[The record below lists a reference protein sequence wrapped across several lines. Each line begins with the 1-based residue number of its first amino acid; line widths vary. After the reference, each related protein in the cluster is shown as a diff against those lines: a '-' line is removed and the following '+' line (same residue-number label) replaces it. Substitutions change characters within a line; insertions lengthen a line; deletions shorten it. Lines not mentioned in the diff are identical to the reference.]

1 MKELHQCAVCHKNF
15 KNSEV
20 IQANN
25 IRKEICNL
33 IKKDIVEWNESS
45 EICKDDLHDYQNKFI
60 HILLESEK
68 GELTS
73 LELQVLKTMKEHEL
87 ISITSDTTSDHEW
100 TFGER
105 IADKIATFG
114 GSWSFM
120 GFFTGFLIIWITI
133 NSMIAF
139 WKPIDP
145 YPFILLNLLLSCL
158 AAIQAPIIMMSQN
171 RQEAKDRLRSQY
183 DYQVNLK
190 AELEIRQLHEKVDHL
205 LSHQWER
212 LTQIQEIQIDLLEEL
227 RKKISEKLP
236 IDRQSF
242 NILAIPTAHITEIG
256 YCVHDYTM
264 SPCQKHL
271 DCLNCT
277 EQVCVKGDKRLEN
290 IQVIYEQS
298 KALIAKMDIDIVEG
312 RAGVDRWYEHTKMTL
327 DRAETLLSILNNASI
342 PNGSLIK
349 LHNSQEY
356 SPIKRALDTRVTRS
370 HNNKDTL
377 LEKARFLMEDL

>member
-15 KNSEV
+15 KSSEV

-171 RQEAKDRLRSQY
+171 RQESKDRLRSQY

-190 AELEIRQLHEKVDHL
+190 AELEIRLLHEKIDHL
-205 LSHQWER
+205 LLHQWER
-212 LTQIQEIQIDLLEEL
+212 LAQIQEIQIDFLEEL
-227 RKKISEKLP
+227 R
-236 IDRQSF
+236 R
-242 NILAIPTAHITEIG
+242 
-256 YCVHDYTM
+256 
-264 SPCQKHL
+264 
-271 DCLNCT
+271 
-277 EQVCVKGDKRLEN
+277 
-290 IQVIYEQS
+290 
-298 KALIAKMDIDIVEG
+298 KAK
-312 RAGVDRWYEHTKMTL
+312 
-327 DRAETLLSILNNASI
+327 
-342 PNGSLIK
+342 
-349 LHNSQEY
+349 
-356 SPIKRALDTRVTRS
+356 
-370 HNNKDTL
+370 
-377 LEKARFLMEDL
+377 

>member
-1 MKELHQCAVCHKNF
+1 MTEFEIVDMMRCRDSEL
-15 KNSEV
+15 
-20 IQANN
+20 
-25 IRKEICNL
+25 
-33 IKKDIVEWNESS
+33 
-45 EICKDDLHDYQNKFI
+45 
-60 HILLESEK
+60 
-68 GELTS
+68 S
-73 LELQVLKTMKEHEL
+73 L
-87 ISITSDTTSDHEW
+87 D
-100 TFGER
+100 G
-105 IADKIATFG
+105 
-114 GSWSFM
+114 
-120 GFFTGFLIIWITI
+120 
-133 NSMIAF
+133 
-139 WKPIDP
+139 P
-145 YPFILLNLLLSCL
+145 
-158 AAIQAPIIMMSQN
+158 
-171 RQEAKDRLRSQY
+171 
-183 DYQVNLK
+183 
-190 AELEIRQLHEKVDHL
+190 
-205 LSHQWER
+205 
-212 LTQIQEIQIDLLEEL
+212 LEEL

>member
-1 MKELHQCAVCHKNF
+1 MKELHQCAVCQKNF
-15 KNSEV
+15 KSDEI

-45 EICKDDLHDYQNKFI
+45 EICKDDLHNYQNKFI

-68 GELTS
+68 GELS
-73 LELQVLKTMKEHEL
+73 KLELQVLKTMKEHEL

-227 RKKISEKLP
+227 RKK
-236 IDRQSF
+236 
-242 NILAIPTAHITEIG
+242 
-256 YCVHDYTM
+256 
-264 SPCQKHL
+264 
-271 DCLNCT
+271 
-277 EQVCVKGDKRLEN
+277 VK
-290 IQVIYEQS
+290 
-298 KALIAKMDIDIVEG
+298 
-312 RAGVDRWYEHTKMTL
+312 
-327 DRAETLLSILNNASI
+327 
-342 PNGSLIK
+342 
-349 LHNSQEY
+349 
-356 SPIKRALDTRVTRS
+356 
-370 HNNKDTL
+370 
-377 LEKARFLMEDL
+377 

>member
-15 KNSEV
+15 KSDEI

-45 EICKDDLHDYQNKFI
+45 EICKDDLHNYQNKFI

-68 GELTS
+68 GELS
-73 LELQVLKTMKEHEL
+73 KLELQVLKTMKEHEL

-227 RKKISEKLP
+227 RKK
-236 IDRQSF
+236 
-242 NILAIPTAHITEIG
+242 
-256 YCVHDYTM
+256 
-264 SPCQKHL
+264 
-271 DCLNCT
+271 
-277 EQVCVKGDKRLEN
+277 VK
-290 IQVIYEQS
+290 
-298 KALIAKMDIDIVEG
+298 
-312 RAGVDRWYEHTKMTL
+312 
-327 DRAETLLSILNNASI
+327 
-342 PNGSLIK
+342 
-349 LHNSQEY
+349 
-356 SPIKRALDTRVTRS
+356 
-370 HNNKDTL
+370 
-377 LEKARFLMEDL
+377 